1 MIDAL
6 GSVLAFFYQITH
18 SYGMAIILLTV
29 VVRLLL
35 FPLTLKQTR
44 SMQGMAR
51 LQPEVKKLQ
60 AEHGSDKQKPNQ
72 QPCCLLHTPCQFQ
85 CRIKI
90 S

>member
-6 GSVLAFFYQITH
+6 GTVLSFFYQITH

-51 LQPEVKKLQ
+51 LQPEVK
-60 AEHGSDKQKPNQ
+60 
-72 QPCCLLHTPCQFQ
+72 
-85 CRIKI
+85 
-90 S
+90 